1 MRVKFPGFTISPPPE
16 LTAHLNLPTGM
27 TGPARTLGD
36 YLDHYGTLDEL
47 VDPVFEQT
55 IEGGYIDQGRAAALT
70 AWLDEHPL
78 VTALYPYRQLR
89 QALAVASAEGAWTE
103 EAEKGLLQFFAAL
116 PDAEALVKL
125 PEELFGD
132 MFAAI
137 FDEQEGPV
145 SLAGAPI
152 EVTGPCLC
160 GSHTAMYRIAEQ
172 AGGWRARNLQT
183 CGYLFVARSH
193 IEARVM
199 SSKIASAVAGRMRY
213 GAPQIVAEEYFPS

>member
-1 MRVKFPGFTISPPPE
+1 MRVKSPGFTISLPSE
-16 LTAHLNLPTGM
+16 LTSHLDLPTGM
-27 TGPARTLGD
+27 TEPAKTLSD
-36 YLDHYGTLDEL
+36 YLDHYRTLDEL
-47 VDPVFEQT
+47 VDPVFEQA
-55 IEGGYIDQGRAAALT
+55 IEGGYIDQPRAAAL
-70 AWLDEHPL
+70 AVWLDQHPL
-78 VTALYPYRQLR
+78 ITALYPYRQLR
-89 QALAVASAEGAWTE
+89 QALTIGTAEGGWSDDVE
-103 EAEKGLLQFFAAL
+103 RGLLQFFAAL
-116 PDAEALVKL
+116 PDIEALVEL
-125 PEELFGD
+125 PKELFGD

-160 GSHTAMYRIAEQ
+160 GSHTAMYRMAEQ

-199 SSKIASAVAGRMRY
+199 SAVAGRMRY
-213 GAPQIVAEEYFPS
+213 GAPQIVAEEYFPA